1 MLPLPSED
9 GKITADQVREYY
21 EAHWQDAD
29 HEHMVQ
35 PGMVYISHP
44 TENGT
49 LYSKEELKALYEV
62 CRELGLPL
70 FLDGARL
77 GYGVMSEASELGLAD
92 IAHLRMCFI

>member
-1 MLPLPSED
+1 
-9 GKITADQVREYY
+9 
-21 EAHWQDAD
+21 
-29 HEHMVQ
+29 MVQ

-62 CRELGLPL
+62 CQELGLPL

-77 GYGVMSEASELGLAD
+77 GYGVMSEAFCNLDLQ
-92 IAHLRMCFI
+92 ILQHLRMCFI